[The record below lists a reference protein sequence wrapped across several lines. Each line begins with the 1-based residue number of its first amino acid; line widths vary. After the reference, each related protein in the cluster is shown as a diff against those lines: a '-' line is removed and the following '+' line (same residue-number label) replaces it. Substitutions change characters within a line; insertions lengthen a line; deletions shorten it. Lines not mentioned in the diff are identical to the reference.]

1 MAFAVPLSLDS
12 TQALRGPNSHLF
24 HVDASRDRMY
34 HRRNPRRSYPGA
46 LESRLRRWWQ

>member
-34 HRRNPRRSYPGA
+34 HRRNRAVPTPA
-46 LESRLRRWWQ
+46 RWNPV